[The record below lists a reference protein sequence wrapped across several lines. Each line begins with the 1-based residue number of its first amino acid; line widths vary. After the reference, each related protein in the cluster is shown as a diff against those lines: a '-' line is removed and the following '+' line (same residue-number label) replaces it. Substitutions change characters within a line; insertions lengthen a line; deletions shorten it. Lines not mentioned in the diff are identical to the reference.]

1 MWRAKNDP
9 TNSQGKKCFE
19 LRISSYSEEK
29 ISVDR
34 EECYMFMKPCFQ
46 FIIRF
51 CTVKLAKLKKSERE
65 IVETIGWNVKCV
77 NEKFMNWD
85 CRSERTQKKNP
96 CEFVSCATFSANVFN
111 HSLSCTGKR
120 FYKEC
125 GGSLIQSASDAR
137 FHSIWRT
144 SEKNGSSLIILL
156 VDNKMRIRA
165 APAAD
170 AKVVASNIDGGE
182 RVEW

>member
-1 MWRAKNDP
+1 MIQPIRRR
-9 TNSQGKKCFE
+9 KKCFE
-19 LRISSYSEEK
+19 LRISWYAEEK

-51 CTVKLAKLKKSERE
+51 CTVKLAKLKKSE
-65 IVETIGWNVKCV
+65 
-77 NEKFMNWD
+77 
-85 CRSERTQKKNP
+85 SERELKQSVEMWNAWMKNSWT
-96 CEFVSCATFSANVFN
+96 ETVEASERRKRILANLFRVP
-111 HSLSCTGKR
+111 R
-120 FYKEC
+120 F
-125 GGSLIQSASDAR
+125 LR
-137 FHSIWRT
+137 M
-144 SEKNGSSLIILL
+144 SLIIRWAVQESAFPKNVGVRSFKARQTHVFILFDEHPKKTVVRLLL